1 MHASSQHAQQ
11 THEWRGGKMNTPFKQ
26 NICRCR
32 YAFCCG
38 NLCVSHSYKYIY
50 TTINIEYHIIMWR
63 RMCERQQLLGTWK
76 QNKNKKMYILLIVP
90 FEYKL
95 AVGFYAYTLYIT
107 YNTQPEQKFVIF
119 FFYFWFVESS
129 LVFFSR
135 LINKMLLILLF
146 VALPV
151 CFPCYAHERYV
162 DDFANNTESVVM
174 DLLFCSLFLL
184 LILYSVACSP
194 GSLDEYADALC
205 MLQDLRILQNG
216 CIVVDT
222 NPLKWQST
230 SSNMSFNYVQIAKN
244 GRVQRSVNTIAR

>member
-1 MHASSQHAQQ
+1 MRKA
-11 THEWRGGKMNTPFKQ
+11 T
-26 NICRCR
+26 
-32 YAFCCG
+32 
-38 NLCVSHSYKYIY
+38 V
-50 TTINIEYHIIMWR
+50 
-63 RMCERQQLLGTWK
+63 
-76 QNKNKKMYILLIVP
+76 
-90 FEYKL
+90 
-95 AVGFYAYTLYIT
+95 VGHMKT
-107 YNTQPEQKFVIF
+107 EQKQKNVYFIDCALRIQIGGGFLRIYVVHYIQHSARTEICYF

-129 LVFFSR
+129 LVFLFR